1 MDSELRQIQTDMGRS
16 VIRCPAGITR
26 SRWPG
31 EVGYYWLPALFPVR
45 ELIEAVDKATSY
57 VATGA
62 KENALPTLVATMDD
76 LWLES
81 EGTGQEREP
90 RLMHDIY
97 HLRPADPTTGRAE
110 EKIGALHKPQFG
122 QEMQQFMAWLHG
134 RIDRIS
140 GTGQLIEGMLTDATA
155 WGSKMALQYA
165 ERKLSELAE
174 AIGEGDR
181 DDLEGYLMASEAY
194 GEPVTLRKGGKEGGK
209 LVLNPNDRQRWMA
222 DLESH
227 YEPEVPVNELA
238 MLQAGI
244 DAMIAVQTHK
254 LPLGL
259 DTIMERF
266 GISDQPIDE
275 WKKSVGW
282 DAMTSPFVRERLLRK
297 KLDEADTEV
306 DAEDESMTMDEINQQ
321 YQRMSPPQ
329 QGRAAFALNS
339 INSRVNQGAQR
350 AGTPFETQ
358 IPEPVGVQ
366 A

>member
-1 MDSELRQIQTDMGRS
+1 M
-16 VIRCPAGITR
+16 
-26 SRWPG
+26 
-31 EVGYYWLPALFPVR
+31 R

-62 KENALPTLVATMDD
+62 KENALPTLVATMDS
-76 LWLES
+76 LWIES
-81 EGTGQEREP
+81 EGTGQNREP

-97 HLRPADPTTGRAE
+97 HLRPADPTSGRAAE
-110 EKIGALHKPQFG
+110 TIGALHKPQFG

-140 GTGQLIEGMLTDATA
+140 GTGQMIEGMLTGDTA

-165 ERKLSELAE
+165 QRKLSELAG
-174 AIGEGDR
+174 AIGEADR
-181 DDLEGYLMASEAY
+181 DDLEGYLMAAEAY
-194 GEPVTLRKGGKEGGK
+194 GEPIELRKGGKEGGK
-209 LVLNPNDRQRWMA
+209 LTLQPDDRKRWMA

-227 YEPEVPVNELA
+227 YDPDVPVNELA

-244 DAMIAVQTHK
+244 EAMIAVITHK

-259 DTIMERF
+259 DTIMEKF
-266 GISDQPIDE
+266 GISDQPFDE

-297 KLDEADTEV
+297 RLDEADAEV
-306 DAEDESMTMDEINQQ
+306 DAEDESMSIQEVEAQ
-321 YQRMSPPQ
+321 YAKLNPAQ

-339 INSRVNQGAQR
+339 INSRVNQGSRR
-350 AGTPFETQ
+350 ANTPFESQ
-358 IPEPVGVQ
+358 LPEPAGVEAQ
-366 A
+366 V